1 MLTLQ
6 HTQRVIVYIYA
17 HALMPMCQLENTH
30 FYTSQLSCAIS
41 IQPIRDNNIRCDL
54 IGMVIFHAMHLFF

>member
-17 HALMPMCQLENTH
+17 HAFMAMCQLENTH

-41 IQPIRDNNIRCDL
+41 IQPIRDNNIR
-54 IGMVIFHAMHLFF
+54 